1 MAVKR
6 SWVPEEQPM
15 ATFPMAQWQPTSH
28 EFPGEQPWRRF
39 SWLKRPTLSRAPG
52 TAHGDISHGPKGG
65 PGFSHDSMAP
75 TLMGAKATLC

>member
-28 EFPGEQPWRRF
+28 EFPEEQPWRRF
-39 SWLKRPTLSRAPG
+39 SWLKRPTLSRAPE
-52 TAHGDISHGPKGG
+52 TANGDVSHG
-65 PGFSHDSMAP
+65 SMAAN
-75 TLMGAKATLC
+75 LA